1 MLERDYLLRER
12 NDSTVEA
19 LETYLRDMAIELGA
33 DPTVA
38 QQDAAAVVDLQRELA
53 NVSSHRVSKFTKLQ
67 RVKERDVAVT

>member
-1 MLERDYLLRER
+1 MMQSEYLLRER
-12 NDSTVEA
+12 NNSALEA

-53 NVSSHRVSKFTKLQ
+53 IVSRPVSVPAFPAILPSHGR
-67 RVKERDVAVT
+67 